1 MLASNII
8 IMKSRIYQ
16 LVVFLLIIMSCTD
29 DDHGEVDVSSDILT
43 KDSLNVSN
51 PSVVGKIELYDK
63 FGIAVNDF
71 DDLAIQGIDN
81 QNALFTANIDST
93 GRFRIYDLREGVTQ
107 ININKPNYVGI
118 NTLEFENTNISDTLT
133 TIILTQKLPFS
144 YELRDI
150 DLVGIHFVFGDSPNL
165 TINENA
171 LNFPSSSFTNV
182 NWITET
188 LTVGRSLSHSSLEDA
203 GFRVGDTV
211 YVVLYA
217 VANKIYRGFPELN
230 FEIVSYNYDNPSN
243 AGVFIIR

>member
-1 MLASNII
+1 
-8 IMKSRIYQ
+8 
-16 LVVFLLIIMSCTD
+16 MSCTD

-150 DLVGIHFVFGDSPNL
+150 DYSEQILTYNHVLNYDSNGESYLVGIHFVFGDSPNL